1 MEDTS
6 QEVFGKR
13 GQNFFELFYRHLSRM
28 AGTGTLPSLPL
39 ALHGRLRQKLLV
51 FGALQVVP
59 VVERPL
65 FFPQTS
71 VNSRAISA

>member
-39 ALHGRLRQKLLV
+39 ALHGRLRQS
-51 FGALQVVP
+51 FWY
-59 VVERPL
+59 
-65 FFPQTS
+65 S
-71 VNSRAISA
+71 VRSRLYQ